1 MRLWSSIKENE
12 EHKRQR
18 NQAQKVDS
26 ATACPNGSVASWL
39 LGLPV
44 FRQQHLC
51 KKINKH
57 TDETTNLPQ
66 NQNGKKRVKG
76 FCVCMCVSA
85 IRSFC
90 GVRIVNRSAGF
101 IVFDFVVCEEFSPT
115 FAAFVRLLWPCV
127 CVCVCVKARSADVY
141 LALAF
146 DLSVPAL
153 RVFLLLFFLF
163 HVLIA
168 LQAFLFCFC
177 FVCEFIRNPGIKTK
191 KHNIWAIT
199 TTKCENQKRGLKTR

>member
-101 IVFDFVVCEEFSPT
+101 IVFDFVVCEEFSPAC
-115 FAAFVRLLWPCV
+115 AAFVRLLWP

-153 RVFLLLFFLF
+153 RVFCIVVFSFSCFDCSTSLSVLFLLC
-163 HVLIA
+163 VW
-168 LQAFLFCFC
+168 
-177 FVCEFIRNPGIKTK
+177 VYK
-191 KHNIWAIT
+191 KPRHQNKKA
-199 TTKCENQKRGLKTR
+199 